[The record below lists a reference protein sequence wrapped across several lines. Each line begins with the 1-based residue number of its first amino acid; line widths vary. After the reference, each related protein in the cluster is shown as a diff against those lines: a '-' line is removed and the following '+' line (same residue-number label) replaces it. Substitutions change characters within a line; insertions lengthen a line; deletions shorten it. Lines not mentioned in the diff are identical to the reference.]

1 MNNKEKEKLI
11 IEWKKLRGSF
21 FNLYKEDIV
30 KFEKAYIKHPL
41 YDSVIK
47 HFDKSFRQ
55 VNQLAESE
63 INIYLNSNK

>member
-1 MNNKEKEKLI
+1 MNNEEKEKLI

-21 FNLYKEDIV
+21 FNLYKEDIE

-63 INIYLNSNK
+63 INIYLNSSK